1 MNTYP
6 APLARLI
13 QELSKLPG
21 IGEKSAARLAFH
33 LLKGNLED
41 VASLAD
47 SIGKLREQIGLCPQ
61 CFGFSE
67 LVAQNGDPSTRTP
80 AMARVRTLGIPP
92 ENRGVERDALGL
104 PEGLHGPLCS
114 VCRNIQREQDKI
126 CVVEEPGDLIAVEKS
141 QEFKGL
147 YHVLHGTISPLDGI
161 GPDALKIQELLERLR
176 GGAVREVIV
185 ATNPTMDGEATA
197 LYLSKVIKPLG
208 IAVTRIARGLPMGGD
223 LEYTDVVTLGKALE
237 GRREI

>member
-6 APLARLI
+6 APLGRLV

-21 IGEKSAARLAFH
+21 IGEKTAARLAFH
-33 LLKGNLED
+33 MLKGRKED
-41 VASLAD
+41 VFRLAE
-47 SIGKLREQIGLCPQ
+47 SIAKLRQEMGLCRT

-67 LVAQNGDPSTRTP
+67 VDPVNGE
-80 AMARVRTLGIPP
+80 AI
-92 ENRGVERDALGL
+92 
-104 PEGLHGPLCS
+104 CS
-114 VCRNIQREQDKI
+114 VCRNPERERDKI
-126 CVVEEPGDLIAVEKS
+126 CVVEEPADLIAVERS
-141 QEFKGL
+141 QEFRGL

-161 GPDALKIQELLERLR
+161 GPDALRIKELLERLR
-176 GGAVREVIV
+176 HEAIQEIIV

-208 IAVTRIARGLPMGGD
+208 IAVTRIARGLPVGGD
-223 LEYTDVVTLGKALE
+223 LEYTDAVTLGKALE

>member
-1 MNTYP
+1 MTTYP

-21 IGEKSAARLAFH
+21 IGEKTAARLGFH
-33 LLKGNLED
+33 MLKGKKED
-41 VASLAD
+41 VFSLAD
-47 SIGKLREQIGLCPQ
+47 SIGKLRKEMGLCRS

-67 LVAQNGDPSTRTP
+67 VEPSNGEMALCGICRDPK
-80 AMARVRTLGIPP
+80 
-92 ENRGVERDALGL
+92 
-104 PEGLHGPLCS
+104 
-114 VCRNIQREQDKI
+114 REIDKI
-126 CVVEEPGDLIAVEKS
+126 CVVEEPADLIAVEKS

-161 GPDALKIQELLERLR
+161 GPDALRIKELLERL
-176 GGAVREVIV
+176 GKGAVQEVIV

-197 LYLSKVIKPLG
+197 FYLSKVIKPLG

>member
-1 MNTYP
+1 MTMYP

-33 LLKGNLED
+33 MLKGKKDD
-41 VASLAD
+41 VFRLSE
-47 SIGKLREQIGLCPQ
+47 SIGRLRQEIGLCQ
-61 CFGFSE
+61 RCFGFSE
-67 LVAQNGDPSTRTP
+67 VKAQDEDG
-80 AMARVRTLGIPP
+80 
-92 ENRGVERDALGL
+92 GL
-104 PEGLHGPLCS
+104 CD
-114 VCRNIQREQDKI
+114 VCRNFDREADKI
-126 CVVEEPGDLIAVEKS
+126 CVVEEPADMIAVEKS
-141 QEFKGL
+141 QEFRGL

-161 GPDALKIQELLERLR
+161 GPDALRIKELLERLR
-176 GGAVREVIV
+176 DTAVKEVIV

-208 IAVTRIARGLPMGGD
+208 VSVTRIARGLPMGGD
-223 LEYTDVVTLGKALE
+223 LEYTDAVTLGKALE

>member
-1 MNTYP
+1 MSTYP
-6 APLARLI
+6 TPLARLI

-21 IGEKSAARLAFH
+21 IGEKTAARLAFH
-33 LLKGNLED
+33 MLKGKKED
-41 VASLAD
+41 VLSLAE
-47 SIGKLREQIGLCPQ
+47 SIGRLRREIGLCRS

-67 LVAQNGDPSTRTP
+67 VDPLNEE
-80 AMARVRTLGIPP
+80 AALCGICNNP
-92 ENRGVERDALGL
+92 E
-104 PEGLHGPLCS
+104 
-114 VCRNIQREQDKI
+114 REQDKI
-126 CVVEEPGDLIAVEKS
+126 CVVEDPADLIAVEKS
-141 QEFKGL
+141 HEFKGQ

-161 GPDALKIQELLERLR
+161 GPDALRIKELLERLR
-176 GGAVREVIV
+176 IGAVREVIV

-208 IAVTRIARGLPMGGD
+208 VAVTRIARGLPMGGD

>member
-1 MNTYP
+1 MTTYP
-6 APLARLI
+6 TPLARVI

-21 IGEKSAARLAFH
+21 IGEKTAARLAFH
-33 LLKGNLED
+33 MLKGKKED
-41 VASLAD
+41 VFSLAE
-47 SIGKLREQIGLCPQ
+47 SIDKLRREIGLCRQ

-67 LVAQNGDPSTRTP
+67 VNPLNGE
-80 AMARVRTLGIPP
+80 AALCGI
-92 ENRGVERDALGL
+92 
-104 PEGLHGPLCS
+104 CS
-114 VCRNIQREQDKI
+114 NMEREQDKI
-126 CVVEEPGDLIAVEKS
+126 CVVEDPADLIAVEKS

-161 GPDALKIQELLERLR
+161 GPDALRIKELLERLR
-176 GGAVREVIV
+176 NGTVREVIV